1 MSRFSGCS
9 FVTNKLFSSMFILQ
23 LAGAAITTSDDNSTI
38 NTGLHIYTAGVALQQ
53 FFIICFTVLS
63 VIFRR
68 RLSRE
73 CDPER
78 AKSVQPLL
86 YTLYLSLALIS
97 VSAPKTEFLLDVS
110 FLTFTSSE

>member
-1 MSRFSGCS
+1 
-9 FVTNKLFSSMFILQ
+9 MFILQ
-23 LAGAAITTSDDNSTI
+23 LAGAAITTSNDNSTI

-53 FFIICFTVLS
+53 FFIVCFIVLS

-68 RLSRE
+68 RLARE
-73 CDPER
+73 CDPEK

-97 VSAPKTEFLLDVS
+97 VSAPKTSTLARCQLSDIY
-110 FLTFTSSE
+110 